1 MSMKSQTKVVAMVVS
16 VLVAGAAFGQVK
28 GTIVRTN
35 GIEATGDIKWKQRDK
50 AYEVTEGSTTREVAL
65 AEVAELKIQKPRA
78 LTEAERLIREGKVAE
93 AIPALI
99 KISTDYLMLTWDK
112 PAIRLLADAY
122 LKDGKV
128 DEAIK
133 VCENV
138 IRADPP
144 AAYIGDFAPIYWQAL
159 QKKGNNS
166 NKVEDLMAQAIKSG
180 DRTASA
186 AALVMRGDL
195 ILATGDTND
204 NAKKA
209 LRDGYLRVVALYGT
223 ERTVRPEALF
233 KAAKCFDK
241 IGQTARAE
249 SFRSE
254 LKKDFAGTE
263 WATKL

>member
-1 MSMKSQTKVVAMVVS
+1 MNSQTRAVILVVS
-16 VLVAGAAFGQVK
+16 VLAAGAAFGQVK
-28 GTIVRTN
+28 GTIVRMNTT
-35 GIEATGDIKWKQRDK
+35 EAVGDIKWKQRDK
-50 AYEVTEGSTTREVAL
+50 AYEVTTGSLIVEVPL
-65 AEVAELKIQKPRA
+65 ADVQELKIPKPRA
-78 LTEAERLIREGKVAE
+78 LTDAERLIREGKVAE
-93 AIPALI
+93 AIPILT
-99 KISTDYLMLTWDK
+99 KVSTDYLMLTWDK
-112 PAIRLLADAY
+112 PAIRYLADAY

-138 IRADPP
+138 IRADPE

-159 QKKGNNS
+159 QKKGNNT
-166 NKVEDLMAQAIKSG
+166 NKVEDLMAKAIKSG

-186 AALVMRGDL
+186 SALVMRGDL
-195 ILATGDTND
+195 ILATGDTSD

-209 LRDGYLRVVALYGT
+209 LRDGYLRVVALYDK
-223 ERTVRPEALF
+223 EKMVRPEALY

-241 IGQTARAE
+241 IGQTSRAE

-263 WATKL
+263 WATKM